1 MAQFTPVI
9 SEQNMAT
16 TITGYKEPALILPTN
31 GKLPGEERPKLAN
44 RYNLVKRLRFFN
56 SIDDAAVGA
65 NFARA
70 VYARVQSR
78 C

>member
-1 MAQFTPVI
+1 
-9 SEQNMAT
+9 MAT

-56 SIDDAAVGA
+56 ALEDAAIGA
-65 NFARA
+65 NLARA
-70 VYARVQSR
+70 VYPPRIQPCRRSYR
-78 C
+78 